1 MNSDERGMDI
11 HWGDGG
17 GGPSLGTVAAV
28 IGIAFAVTLAIIIGK
43 KLSDDALAIVVGAIV
58 GILASLP
65 PMIVLLVTV
74 LIIGRRRREEEPLD
88 NSQQSNRGYPPVV
101 VIQGGS
107 APQLQAPGYW
117 PAPTIQ
123 SAEYDT
129 VAPGYRV
136 LGQE

>member
-11 HWGDGG
+11 HWRDG
-17 GGPSLGTVAAV
+17 GGPSLGTVVMV
-28 IGIAFAVTLAIIIGK
+28 IGITFAVTLAIVIGK
-43 KLSDDALAIVVGAIV
+43 KLSTDALAIVIGVGI

-65 PMIVLLVTV
+65 AMGVLLVSV
-74 LIIGRRRREEEPLD
+74 LIGRRRREEEPLD
-88 NSQQSNRGYPPVV
+88 NSQQSNRAYPPVV
-101 VIQGGS
+101 IIQGGS

-117 PAPTIQ
+117 PAPAVQ
-123 SAEYDT
+123 SPEYDT